1 MGTRLT
7 ENATNTSL
15 TGDLMPHFEQMQH
28 RFNEAPYLAITER
41 IRLLK
46 QLKRKLIAS
55 ENDLVAATSKDF
67 GYRTGFDT
75 VMGDL
80 LPSVKAITHTIRHLP
95 KWVKDSPRQAGLSL
109 TPSKVSVGYQPKGVV
124 GVISPWNYPIQLALV
139 PVITALAAGNRVL
152 LKVSEFTP
160 HTNQV
165 LKQLFTE
172 DLNEHCQLIEG
183 ESKLSEQFSNLPF
196 AHLFFTGSTNV
207 GRHVMAAASK
217 NLTPVTLELGGKSP
231 VIITAG
237 ADITK
242 AAKTILFGKMSN
254 AGQIC
259 VAPDYVFVPKQLQH
273 QLVHSLCTLYKKYYP
288 QGAEGKNLSSVI
300 SSQHFKRLNGLLEDA
315 KGKGAQI
322 VMPLDENMADEQKH
336 RMGLHIVTHVNDDM
350 AVMRDEIFGPILPI
364 IEYESL
370 SDALLY
376 INKRPHPLAL
386 YVMGYN
392 SELIQTIELQT
403 QSGTFAV
410 NDTLLQV
417 TADDAPFGGLGE
429 SGMGNYH
436 GKDGFITFSHAR
448 SKLQTGKFNPRLNFL
463 LSQSRFLTKLLKWMY
478 LRS

>member
-1 MGTRLT
+1 MDTRLT

-15 TGDLMPHFEQMQH
+15 TGDLMPHFIQMQQ
-28 RFNEAPYLAITER
+28 RFNEAPYLAIAER

-46 QLKRKLIAS
+46 QLKRQLIAL

-67 GYRTGFDT
+67 GYRTAFDT
-75 VMGDL
+75 VMGDV
-80 LPSVKAITHTIRHLP
+80 LPSVKAITHTIKHLP
-95 KWVKDSPRQAGLSL
+95 KWVKDSTRHPGLSL
-109 TPSKVSVGYQPKGVV
+109 APSKVSVSYQPKGVV
-124 GVISPWNYPIQLALV
+124 GVIAPWNYPIQLALV

-165 LKQLFTE
+165 LKQLFIE
-172 DLNEHCQLIEG
+172 GLDAHCLLIEG
-183 ESKLSEQFSNLPF
+183 DAQLSQEFSNLPF

-231 VIITAG
+231 VIITRD
-237 ADITK
+237 ADINK

-259 VAPDYVFVPKQLQH
+259 VAPDYIFVPKNLQH
-273 QLVHSLCTLYKKYYP
+273 QLIHSLCTLYKKYYP
-288 QGAEGKNLSSVI
+288 QGVEGKNLTSVI
-300 SSQHFKRLNGLLEDA
+300 SQQHFKRLSELLNDA
-315 KGKGAQI
+315 KGNGAQ
-322 VMPLDENMADEQKH
+322 VVKPLDENMADEQKH
-336 RMGLHIVTHVNDDM
+336 RMGLHIVTHVNDGM
-350 AVMRDEIFGPILPI
+350 AVMQEEIFGPILPI
-364 IEYESL
+364 LEYDNISEVVSF
-370 SDALLY
+370 
-376 INKRPHPLAL
+376 INARPHPLAL

-417 TADDAPFGGLGE
+417 TSDDAPFGGIGE

-436 GKDGFITFSHAR
+436 GKEGFITFSHVR
-448 SKLQTGKFNPRLNFL
+448 NKLHTGKFNPRLNL
-463 LSQSRFLTKLLKWMY
+463 LLAHNKLLVKALKWLY
-478 LRS
+478 LRP